1 MALFVIEANADG
13 VTQDIGSVMRAAFV
27 DAEVVGQRGALRF
40 GAHVGGFHGM
50 AAIVLDLRIDQ
61 VTTQAQGAAT

>member
-1 MALFVIEANADG
+1 

-27 DAEVVGQRGALRF
+27 DAEVVGQRGALWF

-50 AAIVLDLRIDQ
+50 AAIVLDLPIDQ
-61 VTTQAQGAAT
+61 VTTLAKVSPT